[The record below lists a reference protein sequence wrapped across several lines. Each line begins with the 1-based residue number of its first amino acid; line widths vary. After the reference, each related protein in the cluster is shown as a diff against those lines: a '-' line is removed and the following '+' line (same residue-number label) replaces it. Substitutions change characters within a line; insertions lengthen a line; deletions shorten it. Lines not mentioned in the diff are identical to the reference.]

1 MCGIFIYTACGDS
14 EGTLGGLVR
23 QGLPGR
29 LKKVFASALENARW
43 CSNDPVCNESGGQG
57 RNAMNLAACHACA
70 LLPETSCEE
79 FNVLLDRTLLIGRIT
94 DRSVG
99 FFAPWLDGINKEE
112 SLNAL

>member
-23 QGLPGR
+23 QGIPQR
-29 LKKVFASALENARW
+29 LEKIFYAAMENACW
-43 CSNDPVCNESGGQG
+43 CSNDPVCSDSHGQG

-79 FNVLLDRTLLIGRIT
+79 FNILLDRTILVGQPT
-94 DRSVG
+94 NRSVG
-99 FFAPWLDGINKEE
+99 YFSEWLNHRESEE
-112 SLNAL
+112 